1 MGGSWIEDYR
11 DFLVQQTGTDTIWA
25 ESIATSILSTV
36 LGSRRYLYTKQGA
49 IKMNLFFL
57 YIGPSGLARKSL
69 PMTNFGQPLIDK
81 YDELMG
87 YTSMTPPKRTELPRR
102 FSLEGM
108 ITYLNEENQEGL
120 LWKDEFTSMFKE
132 ANKEY
137 MSGLI
142 EFVSELVDGRLGAR
156 YTNKNKMQLPQDVY
170 VNVLAATTPYIYQI
184 LSQDFFTQGTG
195 NRVLYMIYDGVYKPQ
210 EIIATEDYFGSI
222 NKEIH
227 DTDQERF
234 AKDLTLLGKSQ
245 LNYLQPI
252 DDAGQMWLRY
262 RNDLDDRL
270 RKTYKDN
277 QFDIK
282 TVYLGKAAVNTLK
295 LAGLHRYSRLC
306 RDKDLQDILNDMDS
320 ELILVEDMEWAIKKT
335 DDHLNHFTKLVEQW
349 HTRPDRY
356 SKDIESQTLL
366 DLVTKHKDG
375 LPYHQVKRTCKW
387 NDRTVREVF
396 KSLFEQKL
404 IKFYLKK
411 STGRHAMVLADQ
423 ENSVL
428 DDDDDYSPIESWN
441 GIRTLCGW

>member
-411 STGRHAMVLADQ
+411 STGRHAMVLVDQ
-423 ENSVL
+423 ENTTL
-428 DDDDDYSPIESWN
+428 DNSKDYSPIESWN

>member
-142 EFVSELVDGRLGAR
+142 EFVSELVD
-156 YTNKNKMQLPQDVY
+156 
-170 VNVLAATTPYIYQI
+170 
-184 LSQDFFTQGTG
+184 
-195 NRVLYMIYDGVYKPQ
+195 
-210 EIIATEDYFGSI
+210 
-222 NKEIH
+222 
-227 DTDQERF
+227 
-234 AKDLTLLGKSQ
+234 
-245 LNYLQPI
+245 
-252 DDAGQMWLRY
+252 
-262 RNDLDDRL
+262 
-270 RKTYKDN
+270 
-277 QFDIK
+277 
-282 TVYLGKAAVNTLK
+282 
-295 LAGLHRYSRLC
+295 
-306 RDKDLQDILNDMDS
+306 
-320 ELILVEDMEWAIKKT
+320 
-335 DDHLNHFTKLVEQW
+335 
-349 HTRPDRY
+349 
-356 SKDIESQTLL
+356 
-366 DLVTKHKDG
+366 
-375 LPYHQVKRTCKW
+375 
-387 NDRTVREVF
+387 
-396 KSLFEQKL
+396 
-404 IKFYLKK
+404 
-411 STGRHAMVLADQ
+411 
-423 ENSVL
+423 
-428 DDDDDYSPIESWN
+428 
-441 GIRTLCGW
+441 

>member
-306 RDKDLQDILNDMDS
+306 RYKDLQDILNDMDS

-411 STGRHAMVLADQ
+411 STGRHAMVLVDQ
-423 ENSVL
+423 ENTTL
-428 DDDDDYSPIESWN
+428 DNSKDYSPIESWN

>member
-1 MGGSWIEDYR
+1 MGGWIEDYT
-11 DFLVQQTGTDTIWA
+11 DFLVEQTGTNRDWA
-25 ESIATSILSTV
+25 ESIATSICSAAI
-36 LGSRRYLYTKQGA
+36 GGDKFLYTKQGM

-57 YIGPSGLARKSL
+57 YIGPSGLAKKSL
-69 PMTNFGQPLIDK
+69 PMASFGSKLLEK
-81 YDELMG
+81 YDELRADDI
-87 YTSMTPPKRTELPRR
+87 KTELPRR
-102 FSLEGM
+102 FSLESL
-108 ITYLNEENQEGL
+108 ITYFSETSTEGL

-210 EIIATEDYFGSI
+210 EILATEDYLGSI

-423 ENSVL
+423 ENSAL

>member
-1 MGGSWIEDYR
+1 MGGWIEDYT
-11 DFLVQQTGTDTIWA
+11 DFLVEQTGTNRDWA
-25 ESIATSILSTV
+25 ESIATSICSAAI
-36 LGSRRYLYTKQGA
+36 GGDKFLYTKQGM

-57 YIGPSGLARKSL
+57 YIGPSGLAKKSL
-69 PMTNFGQPLIDK
+69 PMASFGSKLLEK
-81 YDELMG
+81 YDELRADDI
-87 YTSMTPPKRTELPRR
+87 KTELPRR
-102 FSLEGM
+102 FSLESL
-108 ITYLNEENQEGL
+108 ITYFSETSTEGL

-411 STGRHAMVLADQ
+411 STGRHAMVLVDQ
-423 ENSVL
+423 ENTTL
-428 DDDDDYSPIESWN
+428 DNSKDYSPIESWN

>member
-1 MGGSWIEDYR
+1 MGGSWIEEYR

-411 STGRHAMVLADQ
+411 STGRHAMVLVDQ
-423 ENSVL
+423 ENTTL
-428 DDDDDYSPIESWN
+428 DNSMDYSPIESWN
-441 GIRTLCGW
+441 SIRTLCGW

>member
-1 MGGSWIEDYR
+1 
-11 DFLVQQTGTDTIWA
+11 
-25 ESIATSILSTV
+25 
-36 LGSRRYLYTKQGA
+36 
-49 IKMNLFFL
+49 MN
-57 YIGPSGLARKSL
+57 
-69 PMTNFGQPLIDK
+69 
-81 YDELMG
+81 
-87 YTSMTPPKRTELPRR
+87 
-102 FSLEGM
+102 
-108 ITYLNEENQEGL
+108 
-120 LWKDEFTSMFKE
+120 
-132 ANKEY
+132 
-137 MSGLI
+137 
-142 EFVSELVDGRLGAR
+142 
-156 YTNKNKMQLPQDVY
+156 
-170 VNVLAATTPYIYQI
+170 
-184 LSQDFFTQGTG
+184 
-195 NRVLYMIYDGVYKPQ
+195 YDGVYKPQ

-411 STGRHAMVLADQ
+411 STGRHAMVLVDQ
-423 ENSVL
+423 ENTTL
-428 DDDDDYSPIESWN
+428 DNSKDYSPIESWN

>member
-306 RDKDLQDILNDMDS
+306 SDKDLQDILNDMDS

-411 STGRHAMVLADQ
+411 STGRHAMVLVDQ
-423 ENSVL
+423 ENTTL
-428 DDDDDYSPIESWN
+428 DNSKDYSPIESWN

>member
-423 ENSVL
+423 ENSAL